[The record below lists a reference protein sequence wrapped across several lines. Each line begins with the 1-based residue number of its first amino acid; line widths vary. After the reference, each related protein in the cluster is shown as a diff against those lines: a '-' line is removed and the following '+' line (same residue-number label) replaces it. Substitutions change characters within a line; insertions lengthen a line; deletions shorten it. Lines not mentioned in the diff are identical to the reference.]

1 MNYYQVVGWSV
12 HGSSGV
18 LGPLYCDPKG
28 AAFFLDV
35 ESGVFLKFNRAKM
48 KICLDFFLRGK

>member
-12 HGSSGV
+12 HGSSGI

-35 ESGVFLKFNRAKM
+35 EAGVFLKFNRAKM
-48 KICLDFFLRGK
+48 KICLDVFLRS